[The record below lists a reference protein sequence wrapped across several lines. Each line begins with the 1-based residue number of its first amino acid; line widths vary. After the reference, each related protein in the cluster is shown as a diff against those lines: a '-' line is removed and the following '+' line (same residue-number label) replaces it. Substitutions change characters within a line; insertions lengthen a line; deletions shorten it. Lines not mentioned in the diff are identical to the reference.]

1 MPDVNIE
8 MMVGWLIEYME
19 EGAEKMIQMDMAG
32 KVTLITG
39 AGGGIGGGIANVFAQ
54 AGAKVCVADL
64 ELEEAVAKAD
74 SLVKQGYRAEAVGL
88 DVTRKDE
95 VDRLVER
102 LVKENGRIDHLINCA
117 GIAVSKPYMESTEE
131 EFRKILEVNLIA
143 VDTCCRAV
151 LAKMIPRREG
161 KIVNIL
167 SAPSR
172 MGGDFYSHYS
182 ASKFALLGL
191 TQSIGLAAA
200 RHNINVNGIC
210 PGLIVTKLG
219 EKQGGGLVQQM
230 AKYSGKPEDLLQE
243 NLRKS
248 IPLRRFQS
256 AEDIGYMALFLCSDL
271 AANITCQA
279 INVCGGMRMN

>member
-1 MPDVNIE
+1 VIT
-8 MMVGWLIEYME
+8 L
-19 EGAEKMIQMDMAG
+19 DMTG

-54 AGAKVCVADL
+54 AGAKVVVADV
-64 ELEEAVAKAD
+64 EREVAQAKAD
-74 SLVKQGYRAEAVGL
+74 QLQKEGLIAEAVEL
-88 DVTRKDE
+88 DVTRKAQIDA
-95 VDRLVER
+95 LVER
-102 LVKENGRIDHLINCA
+102 IVKTDGKIDHLINCA
-117 GIAVSKPYMESTEE
+117 GIMISKPYMETTDD
-131 EFRKILEVNLIA
+131 EFRTILEVNLIS
-143 VDTCCRAV
+143 VHNCCQAV
-151 LAKMIPRREG
+151 LSQMIPRREG

-167 SAPSR
+167 SASSR
-172 MGGDFYSHYS
+172 MGSDFYSHYS
-182 ASKFALLGL
+182 SSKFGLMGL

-210 PGLIVTKLG
+210 PGIVVTQLG

-230 AKYSGKPEDLLQE
+230 ARYSGKPEELLQE
-243 NLRKS
+243 NIRKS

-256 AEDIGYMALFLCSDL
+256 GEDIGYTALFLCSDL

>member
-1 MPDVNIE
+1 MFS
-8 MMVGWLIEYME
+8 L
-19 EGAEKMIQMDMAG
+19 DMTD

-54 AGAKVCVADL
+54 AGAKVYVADL
-64 ELEEAVAKAD
+64 EFSDAEDKAD
-74 SLVKQGYRAEAVGL
+74 QLVKQGFAAEAVKL

-95 VDRLVER
+95 IDALVER
-102 LVKENGRIDHLINCA
+102 IVKDNGKIDHLINCA
-117 GIAVSKPYMESTEE
+117 GIAFSKPYMESTDD
-131 EFRKILEVNLIA
+131 EFRKILEVNLISVHA
-143 VDTCCRAV
+143 CCQTV
-151 LAKMIPRREG
+151 LKQMIPRREG

-167 SAPSR
+167 SASSR
-172 MGGDFYSHYS
+172 MGSDFYSHYS
-182 ASKFALLGL
+182 ASKFGLLGL

-210 PGLIVTKLG
+210 PGLIETRLG

-230 AKYSGKPEDLLQE
+230 ARYSGKPEELLRE

-248 IPLRRFQS
+248 VPLRRFQS
-256 AEDIGYMALFLCSDL
+256 GEDIGYTALFLCSDL